1 MYLHIFLP
9 MQDEQHHCSSYQ
21 PSVHTDQDISISLI
35 NEKEPHA
42 KCSCT
47 LPQQSHNFLPLVIP
61 CRVVWIGVFRGKSR
75 FSNGFFSHN
84 GVEIVNF
91 IKNYW
96 SQENVFIS
104 TKRWENNWGK
114 KLRKHSLE
122 KGGEKLPSNPSAAF
136 MKSSGTLSWN
146 FSRISCSF
154 CVLQE
159 SYRHL
164 RNFARFCRKY
174 TENKTMCMNISNY

>member
-1 MYLHIFLP
+1 MYLQIFLP
-9 MQDEQHHCSSYQ
+9 VQDEQHHCSSYQ
-21 PSVHTDQDISISLI
+21 PFVHTDQDISVSLI

-47 LPQQSHNFLPLVIP
+47 LPQKSHNFLPLVIP
-61 CRVVWIGVFRGKSR
+61 CKVMRIGVFRRKSR

-104 TKRWENNWGK
+104 TKRWGNNWGK
-114 KLRKHSLE
+114 RLRKHSLE
-122 KGGEKLPSNPSAAF
+122 KGGEKLSSNPSAF
-136 MKSSGTLSWN
+136 MPLCLYEVLRNTIVKLQWN
-146 FSRISCSF
+146 FLQFLFFAR
-154 CVLQE
+154 VLQTSE
-159 SYRHL
+159 EL
-164 RNFARFCRKY
+164 CK
-174 TENKTMCMNISNY
+174 IL

>member
-1 MYLHIFLP
+1 MFLYTTTAVTQLSATCYT
-9 MQDEQHHCSSYQ
+9 MQ
-21 PSVHTDQDISISLI
+21 
-35 NEKEPHA
+35 
-42 KCSCT
+42 SCVDRSF
-47 LPQQSHNFLPLVIP
+47 QKK
-61 CRVVWIGVFRGKSR
+61 KSR

-104 TKRWENNWGK
+104 TKMWGNNWGK
-114 KLRKHSLE
+114 KLRKQSLE
-122 KGGEKLPSNPSAAF
+122 KGGEKLSSNPSAAF
-136 MKSSGTLSWN
+136 MKSSGTQSWN

-159 SYRHL
+159 SSDIWGTLQDFVGSTQKTKQYVWIFQTIKSYRTFRIFVL
-164 RNFARFCRKY
+164 IYTVENFRTTAQILVSFG
-174 TENKTMCMNISNY
+174 T